1 MNQTPD
7 HEDEVSLPLNLGK
20 GLWESELVDK
30 GTEVDEETGE
40 SHSLGAHLEGEDLD
54 GVESLKWGPSEG
66 VDRLEDVDH
75 GDHGNGGR
83 HVLDSVWIL
92 WIRVLLVLNTS
103 SCDDTDPANGTTEV
117 DPDEHGAT
125 TDFVDEARSGG
136 GDDDLD
142 NVHSD
147 EKIGLE
153 NRVGDTG
160 SLQDTVQEIRDNTVS
175 SPLTKE
181 TSETVGSETIAG
193 STGLEE
199 RSVIPPSLVG
209 TLEFQVRFVLKHLK
223 LDPLGVWVTV
233 AVILGEERFCE
244 ILLSV
249 GVVPSRGFWKEHGA
263 DEDESREHHL
273 EPNWN
278 DP

>member
-1 MNQTPD
+1 MT
-7 HEDEVSLPLNLGK
+7 
-20 GLWESELVDK
+20 
-30 GTEVDEETGE
+30 EET
-40 SHSLGAHLEGEDLD
+40 S
-54 GVESLKWGPSEG
+54 K
-66 VDRLEDVDH
+66 
-75 GDHGNGGR
+75 
-83 HVLDSVWIL
+83 
-92 WIRVLLVLNTS
+92 
-103 SCDDTDPANGTTEV
+103 
-117 DPDEHGAT
+117 
-125 TDFVDEARSGG
+125 
-136 GDDDLD
+136 
-142 NVHSD
+142 
-147 EKIGLE
+147 
-153 NRVGDTG
+153 
-160 SLQDTVQEIRDNTVS
+160 
-175 SPLTKE
+175 
-181 TSETVGSETIAG
+181 TVGSETIAG